1 MYNAIQY
8 GLDNDTGLIDYDQ
21 VEKLAREHKP
31 KMIVAGF
38 SAYSQIV
45 DWQRF
50 RDIADEVGA
59 ILLVDMAHV
68 AGLVAAGVY
77 PARWASPTSPPPPHT
92 RPWAARAAA

>member
-1 MYNAIQY
+1 FSGKMYNAIQY

-45 DWQRF
+45 
-50 RDIADEVGA
+50 
-59 ILLVDMAHV
+59 
-68 AGLVAAGVY
+68 
-77 PARWASPTSPPPPHT
+77 
-92 RPWAARAAA
+92 